1 MINHLLLKV
10 SLTDGCTVAQ
20 DMLNILCPTPTPTA
34 TITPTPTPTPTMTP
48 TPTSRPIES
57 LSYYL
62 NSTNDYLYTVDDNII
77 ARFIVTNDSY
87 TNISITLPLIDTSST
102 NILSTTDIIYNSVV
116 IGQMQYDATRLGP
129 STTINISFV
138 LSGNLLTYNGILLTS
153 PRIVLT

>member
-10 SLTDGCTVAQ
+10 SLTDGYTVAQ
-20 DMLNILCPTPTPTA
+20 DMLNILCPTATPTA
-34 TITPTPTPTPTMTP
+34 TITPTPTPTMTMTP
-48 TPTSRPIES
+48 TPTSRAPEV

-62 NSTNDYLYTVDDNII
+62 NNTNDYMYTVGDNIV
-77 ARFIVTNDSY
+77 ARFIITNNSY
-87 TNISITLPLIDTSST
+87 TNISIRLPVIDTSSP

-129 STTINISFV
+129 STAIDISFI

-153 PRIVLT
+153 PRIVLI

>member
-48 TPTSRPIES
+48 TPTSRPIEF

-77 ARFIVTNDSY
+77 ARFIITNDIYS
-87 TNISITLPLIDTSST
+87 NVSITLPLIDNASA
-102 NILSTTDIIYNSVV
+102 NILNTTDIIYNNVV

-129 STTINISFV
+129 STIIDISFV
-138 LSGNLLTYNGILLTS
+138 LAGNLSIYNGILLTS

>member
-34 TITPTPTPTPTMTP
+34 TITPTPTPTMTMTP
-48 TPTSRPIES
+48 TPTSRTPDL

-62 NSTNDYLYTVDDNII
+62 NNTNDYLYVVDENIV
-77 ARFIVTNDSY
+77 ARFIVTNSTY
-87 TNISITLPLIDTSST
+87 SNISITVPLIDTSSS
-102 NILSTTDIIYNSVV
+102 NILSTTDIISGNVV

-129 STTINISFV
+129 STLIDVSFV
-138 LSGNLLTYNGILLTS
+138 TSGNLFTYNRILLTS
-153 PRIVLT
+153 PRIVLS

>member
-10 SLTDGCTVAQ
+10 SLTDGCSVAQ
-20 DMLNILCPTPTPTA
+20 DMLNILCPTATPTA
-34 TITPTPTPTPTMTP
+34 TITPTPTPTMTMTP
-48 TPTSRPIES
+48 TPTSRAPEV

-62 NSTNDYLYTVDDNII
+62 NNTNDYMYTVGDNIV
-77 ARFIVTNDSY
+77 ARFIITNNSY
-87 TNISITLPLIDTSST
+87 TNISIRLPVIDTSSP

-129 STTINISFV
+129 STAIDISFI

-153 PRIVLT
+153 PRIVLI

>member
-10 SLTDGCTVAQ
+10 SLTDGYTVAQ
-20 DMLNILCPTPTPTA
+20 DMLNILCPTATPTA
-34 TITPTPTPTPTMTP
+34 TITPTPTPTMTMTP
-48 TPTSRPIES
+48 TPTSRAPEV

-62 NSTNDYLYTVDDNII
+62 NNTNDYMYTVGDNIV
-77 ARFIVTNDSY
+77 ARFIVTNNSY
-87 TNISITLPLIDTSST
+87 TNISIRLPVIDTSSP

-129 STTINISFV
+129 STAIDISFI